1 MGVIIAKKRERIVA
15 FIADFIIYLLIFL
28 LFLFLWGNPNY
39 EGNGYE
45 VTGFPAFFLFLIGI
59 MLWPIS
65 ESMFGQTIGK
75 RLVGIRV
82 LNGENHKHLSFGQ
95 AFIRF
100 IFGCVDIILFI
111 GLIVA
116 STNKE
121 NKRIGDYVAKTVVID
136 LDKSQIRL

>member
-15 FIADFIIYLLIFL
+15 FIADFLIYLLIFL

-39 EGNGYE
+39 KSNGYE
-45 VTGFPAFFLFLIGI
+45 VTGFPAFILFLIGI

-65 ESMFGQTIGK
+65 ESIFGQTIGK
-75 RLVGIRV
+75 RIVGIRV
-82 LNGENHKHLSFGQ
+82 LNGKNYKHLSLGQ

-100 IFGCVDIILFI
+100 IFGYIDIIFFI

-136 LDKSQIRL
+136 LDKSQIRI

>member
-15 FIADFIIYLLIFL
+15 FLADFIIYLLIFL
-28 LFLFLWGNPNY
+28 LFLFLWGEPNY
-39 EGNGYE
+39 ERNGYQ
-45 VTGFPAFFLFLIGI
+45 VTGFPAFILFLIGI
-59 MLWPIS
+59 ILWPIS
-65 ESMFGQTIGK
+65 ESMFGQTMGK
-75 RLVGIRV
+75 RFVGIRV
-82 LNGENHKHLSFGQ
+82 LNGKNYKHLSFGQ

-100 IFGCVDIILFI
+100 IFGYIDTILFI

-136 LDKSQIRL
+136 LDKSRIRI

>member
-1 MGVIIAKKRERIVA
+1 M
-15 FIADFIIYLLIFL
+15 
-28 LFLFLWGNPNY
+28 WGESNY
-39 EGNGYE
+39 QGNGYE

-82 LNGENHKHLSFGQ
+82 LNGENYKHLSFGQ
-95 AFIRF
+95 ALIRF
-100 IFGCVDIILFI
+100 IFGYIDILFFI

-116 STNKE
+116 SKNKE

-136 LDKSQIRL
+136 LDKSRIRI

>member
-1 MGVIIAKKRERIVA
+1 MNIIIAKKRERIVA
-15 FIADFIIYLLIFL
+15 SLFDIMLYFLIFMLFIYL
-28 LFLFLWGNPNY
+28 WGEPND
-39 EGNGYE
+39 ERNGHE

-82 LNGENHKHLSFGQ
+82 LNGENYKHLSFGQ
-95 AFIRF
+95 AFLRF
-100 IFGCVDIILFI
+100 IFGYIDILFFI

-116 STNKE
+116 STNKD
-121 NKRIGDYVAKTVVID
+121 NKRIGDYVARTVVID
-136 LDKSQIRL
+136 LDKSRIRI